1 MKETQSEYKQRE
13 TSDKD
18 KLRDVVQ
25 YKWGLYCAKVPRSRK
40 TKTKIVFQI
49 KEGAIKWNI

>member
-1 MKETQSEYKQRE
+1 MKDAQSEYKQRE

-18 KLRDVVQ
+18 KLRDMLQ
-25 YKWGLYCAKVPRSRK
+25 YKWSLYCAKVPRSWK
-40 TKTKIVFQI
+40 TKTKMVFQI